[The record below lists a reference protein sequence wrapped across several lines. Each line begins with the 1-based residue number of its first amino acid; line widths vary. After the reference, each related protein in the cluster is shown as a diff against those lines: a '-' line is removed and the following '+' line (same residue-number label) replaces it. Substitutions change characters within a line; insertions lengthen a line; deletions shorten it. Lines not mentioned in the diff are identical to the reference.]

1 MRTAVLTLCAALL
14 APLTWT
20 AAAQEAETVVYRAAK
35 LYTADA
41 AGMINHGA
49 LVVRGGKI
57 VAVGPAREIGVPA
70 GARVE
75 DLGAVWLVP
84 GLLEPHCHTA
94 GSLRD
99 LNDGV
104 FLANP
109 ELSTLPVV
117 DPDNRF
123 MQDARAAGI
132 TTALLIP
139 GSGNNVSG
147 FGTLVKTAGK
157 TVSET
162 VMRFPGS
169 LKVAQAGNPERY
181 SWGIGRALMNWNTR
195 DTLEKG
201 KAWAEAYREGAA
213 PFDPKYENFQELGR
227 SVPISVHTQI
237 YQVVL
242 MTITMLGRDLELKPF
257 VDHGT
262 FDAWHLGPL
271 AVEHGVPLMLG
282 PRNVYFDRTNS
293 QIQGVAWGWRES
305 SGGAAVIGYNTDS
318 PVLPQEELPL
328 QAALGVRYGAGT
340 NEDGLRGMTANA
352 AKALLVED
360 QAGRLAPGLAADF
373 AAWTGDPLDPRSHVL
388 KTWIAGELVYCKER
402 DGRRY

>member
-75 DLGAVWLVP
+75 ELGAVWLVP

-104 FLANP
+104 YLSNP
-109 ELSTLPVV
+109 ELNTLPVV
-117 DPDNRF
+117 EPNNRF
-123 MQDARAAGI
+123 LQDARAAGV

-139 GSGNNVSG
+139 GSGNNMSG
-147 FGTLVKTAGK
+147 FGTLVKTAGD
-157 TVSET
+157 TVAEM

-201 KAWAEAYREGAA
+201 KAWAAAYREGAA

-242 MTITMLGRDLELKPF
+242 MTITMLGRDLQLKPF
-257 VDHGT
+257 VDHGE
-262 FDAWHLGPL
+262 FEAWTLGPL
-271 AVEHGVPLMLG
+271 AVQYGVPLMIG
-282 PRNVYFDRTNS
+282 PRNIHFDRRDS
-293 QIQGVAWGWRES
+293 HVQGLAAGWRDT
-305 SGGAAVIGYNTDS
+305 GGPETIVGYNTDS
-318 PVLPQEELPL
+318 PVVPQEELPY

-360 QAGRLAPGLAADF
+360 QVGRLAPGLAADF

>member
-1 MRTAVLTLCAALL
+1 VIAAACLL
-14 APLTWT
+14 A
-20 AAAQEAETVVYRAAK
+20 AAPPAAPQDPAETLVLRAAK
-35 LYTADA
+35 VYTADE
-41 AGMINHGA
+41 AGMLNHGA
-49 LVVRGGKI
+49 VVLRAGKI
-57 VAVGPAREIGVPA
+57 VAVGPARSVQVPS

-109 ELSTLPVV
+109 ELDTLAVV
-117 DPDNRF
+117 EPNNEFLR
-123 MQDARAAGI
+123 DARAGGV

-139 GSGNNVSG
+139 GSGNNISG
-147 FGTLVKTAGK
+147 FGTLVKTAGD
-157 TVSET
+157 TVEEMT
-162 VMRFPGS
+162 MRFPGS

-201 KAWAEAYREGAA
+201 KSWATAYRDGAA
-213 PFDPKYENFQELGR
+213 PYDRRYDNFQELGR

-242 MTITMLGRDLELKPF
+242 MTITMLGRDLQLKPF

-282 PRNVYFDRTNS
+282 PRNVYFDRTNA
-293 QIQGVAWGWRES
+293 QIQGVAWGWRET
-305 SGGAAVIGYNTDS
+305 GGERAVIGYNTDS
-318 PVLPQEELPL
+318 PVLPEEELSL

-360 QAGRLAPGLAADF
+360 QAGRLAPGLDADLV
-373 AAWTGDPLDPRSHVL
+373 AWTGDPLDPRSHVL
-388 KTWIAGELVYCKER
+388 KTWIRGRLVYDAAR